1 MKRIEWAIAAIL
13 LSTAFVGSAWAVEQA
28 GITAAVRGEV
38 NLDPVTGQA
47 AHAALS
53 GEDVFLGD
61 GISSGDASGL
71 QLLLLDETIFTIGDN
86 TELTIDDFVYDP
98 ATGAGQISASLTKG
112 LLRFVTGS
120 IAQGDADDIVI
131 NLPNGTLGI
140 RGTTGLVGLLSPALA
155 ALILPDATFDPSGG
169 DVTVVV
175 LLETTNQLGMTVTLN
190 GVSQDLI
197 ASGFGIGSQGDG
209 LPSFPSRAAN
219 VGLLLDIVTPSVPPG
234 GEPGAPLDDTNGG
247 GTFAIG
253 GLDGSIDGLPGP
265 LDLGTPEA
273 PDPSISTES
282 AIAAAAASI
291 DGISSFEQLR
301 SIQTGTFQYNF
312 SGVFTQTFQVESPVN
327 KVGTFSA
334 AFQIDFGAKTIGGS
348 FISID
353 TTSDDGNIFI
363 SSAALFKSGSAGQ
376 NNYTG
381 ASGLAENVFVSSNF
395 LSSNLTASNA
405 TINNLNDVI
414 ANTATINIV
423 FISGSNQG
431 NGSATSSPLRQ

>member
-1 MKRIEWAIAAIL
+1 M
-13 LSTAFVGSAWAVEQA
+13 
-28 GITAAVRGEV
+28 
-38 NLDPVTGQA
+38 
-47 AHAALS
+47 
-53 GEDVFLGD
+53 
-61 GISSGDASGL
+61 
-71 QLLLLDETIFTIGDN
+71 
-86 TELTIDDFVYDP
+86 
-98 ATGAGQISASLTKG
+98 
-112 LLRFVTGS
+112 
-120 IAQGDADDIVI
+120 VI
-131 NLPNGTLGI
+131 
-140 RGTTGLVGLLSPALA
+140 
-155 ALILPDATFDPSGG
+155 
-169 DVTVVV
+169 
-175 LLETTNQLGMTVTLN
+175 LLETTNKLGMTATLN

-219 VGLLLDIVTPSVPPG
+219 VGLLLEIVTPSVPPG
-234 GEPGAPLDDTNGG
+234 GELGAPLDDTNGGG

-301 SIQTGTFQYNF
+301 SIQTGTFQYDF
-312 SGVFTQTFQVESPVN
+312 SGVFTQTLQSGSPVN

-348 FISID
+348 FISIN
-353 TTSDDGNIFI
+353 TSSAGGNIFI
-363 SSAALFKSGSAGQ
+363 SSAPLFQSGSAGQ
-376 NNYTG
+376 KDYTG

-395 LSSNLTASNA
+395 VSSNLSASNA

-414 ANTATINIV
+414 ANTATLNVV
-423 FISGSNQG
+423 FNNGSDQG